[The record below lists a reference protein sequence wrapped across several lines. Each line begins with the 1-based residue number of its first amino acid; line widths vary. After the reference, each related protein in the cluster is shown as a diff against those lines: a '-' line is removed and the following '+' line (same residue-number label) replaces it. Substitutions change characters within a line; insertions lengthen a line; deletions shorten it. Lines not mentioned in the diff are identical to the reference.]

1 MSLIQLINN
10 KALAEGAN
18 GHNDLEQFSEMVR
31 HANGKR
37 LVIFCSPEFARSNYL
52 TEGGDT
58 KSFSEEV
65 LDDKSLQ
72 VIRTYLADQKDPFYN
87 DEMGIM
93 FFNNDMDLNVLQ
105 RESRGKQIAMIFDV
119 VPSVVKIAGAV
130 LDAGIRKSLSTVFS
144 HKNYKCSLYT
154 VTKNKK
160 ASPAMTD
167 EDLINPYLIF
177 NHPVKYMVDSLREE
191 WDESHTDERK
201 REQDLAKKSSDV
213 DFEKAESDIQNR
225 DTANQVS
232 NWSTTVFQILASLA
246 DDKAASNAIIGEV
259 NKLGGNTADKSKM
272 INAAIDILEGKGLTR
287 AGKGT
292 IIAALKK
299 FRGDMRSFKK

>member
-1 MSLIQLINN
+1 MSLIKLINN

-37 LVIFCSPEFARSNYL
+37 LVIFCSPEFARSSYL

-93 FFNNDMDLNVLQ
+93 FFNNGIDLNVLQ
-105 RESRGKQIAMIFDV
+105 RENHGKQIAMIFDV
-119 VPSVVKIAGAV
+119 VPSVVKMAGAV
-130 LDAGIRKSLSTVFS
+130 LDADIRKSLSTVFS

-191 WDESHTDERK
+191 WDESHTDDAKKDADLASKEKDAGRLDQERK
-201 REQDLAKKSSDV
+201 ISNSKYADL
-213 DFEKAESDIQNR
+213 
-225 DTANQVS
+225 TL
-232 NWSTTVFQILASLA
+232 QIL
-246 DDKAASNAIIGEV
+246 KAMAANGREDAVAKLSNIMSGKEEEAVRFILDTVKSNEGER
-259 NKLGGNTADKSKM
+259 G
-272 INAAIDILEGKGLTR
+272 IF
-287 AGKGT
+287 
-292 IIAALKK
+292 AALKAK
-299 FRGDMRSFKK
+299 MPQ